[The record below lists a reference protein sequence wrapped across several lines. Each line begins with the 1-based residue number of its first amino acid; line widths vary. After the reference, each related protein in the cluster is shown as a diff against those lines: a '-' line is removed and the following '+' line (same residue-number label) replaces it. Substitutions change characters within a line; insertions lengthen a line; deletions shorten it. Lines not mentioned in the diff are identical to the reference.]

1 MSAANNRFHVPTGTG
16 QQQSAQALYIVIETS
31 VYTVI
36 ETCMS
41 ISYIWSAFT
50 NVHSMRGTYLF
61 QPKTIT
67 YIFCNAN
74 DYYPGLIN
82 SELSMRWTRYS
93 CGQNKCS
100 FSYNTRIKLSTNQL
114 QISAQFRQR
123 SIKFPAAVSAQKA
136 PVVLFVF
143 HIKANTCCRWHL

>member
-1 MSAANNRFHVPTGTG
+1 MGKFVLGVEFDVKPITDSCQPPITDSMLKSNVPTGTG
-16 QQQSAQALYIVIETS
+16 QKQSAQALYTVIETS
-31 VYTVI
+31 VYNAI

-93 CGQNKCS
+93 
-100 FSYNTRIKLSTNQL
+100 
-114 QISAQFRQR
+114 
-123 SIKFPAAVSAQKA
+123 
-136 PVVLFVF
+136 
-143 HIKANTCCRWHL
+143 